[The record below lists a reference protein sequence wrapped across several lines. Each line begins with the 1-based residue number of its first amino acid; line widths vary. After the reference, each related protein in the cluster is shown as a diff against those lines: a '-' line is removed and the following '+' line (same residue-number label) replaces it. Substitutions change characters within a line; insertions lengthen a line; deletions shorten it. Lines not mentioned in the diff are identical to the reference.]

1 MKKILYTVLV
11 AAIGTTAYAQKSDGT
26 TKSLVAT
33 ERAFA
38 ESVAKNGT
46 KGAYAKFTAA
56 DAVLFRPNP
65 INARKFYETAPDE
78 KNISWTPTY
87 ARISRSHDWGFTTGT
102 YVVDATQKQYG
113 HYLSIWRG
121 RDGKWEL
128 ILDMGA
134 ETNKPLTTASTV
146 VIEPKDFYAPKFAT
160 EKELKANRE
169 IINTTEKTLNT
180 TLKSF
185 GPSAFAGFLN
195 KDARLLFPGTEP
207 IVGKENIQAFN
218 NRMIDKI
225 NLKTT
230 AYDKALG
237 GDLAYTFGV
246 ATIDYKTDLRET
258 FHYIFIWERQA
269 DGNWNIMTQIFTLA
283 ER

>member
-1 MKKILYTVLV
+1 MKKIFYTLIIAVIGNV
-11 AAIGTTAYAQKSDGT
+11 AFAQKSDGT

-38 ESVAKNGT
+38 ESVAKNGS
-46 KGAYAKFTAA
+46 KAAYAKFAA
-56 DAVLFRPNP
+56 SDAVLFRPNP
-65 INARKFYETAPDE
+65 INARKFFETAPDE
-78 KNISWTPTY
+78 KNVSWTPTY
-87 ARISRSHDWGFTTGT
+87 ARISRSHDWGVTYGT
-102 YVVDATQKQYG
+102 YVVDAAQKQYG
-113 HYLSIWRG
+113 HYLSVWRG
-121 RDGKWEL
+121 KDGKWEM

-134 ETNKPLTTASTV
+134 ETNKPLANTTTT

-169 IINTTEKTLNT
+169 IINTTEKTLNA

-237 GDLAYTFGV
+237 GDLAYTFGL
-246 ATIDYKTDLRET
+246 ATIDYKTDLRES

-269 DGNWNIMTQIFTLA
+269 DGNWNIMSQIFTLA